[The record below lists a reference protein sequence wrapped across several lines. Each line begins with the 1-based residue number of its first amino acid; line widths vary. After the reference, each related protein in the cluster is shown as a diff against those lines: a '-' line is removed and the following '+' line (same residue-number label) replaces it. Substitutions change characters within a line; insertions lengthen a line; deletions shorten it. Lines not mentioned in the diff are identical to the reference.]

1 MILDRNTKLNELQ
14 ISLLKS
20 ISIIKKTEDVKE
32 LQSLINF
39 YLRKKLDDSI
49 EKVENEKNYSQNTYE
64 EWLRLANVNK

>member
-1 MILDRNTKLNELQ
+1 MILDKNTKLNELQ